1 MNALHDGGDTLDP
14 HAGINGRLRQR
25 LHHAIGLTV
34 ELHEHHVP
42 DLDET
47 ITIFFRRARWATP
60 DIGTMVVK
68 NFGARAT
75 RPGVAHLPEVVR
87 RIGCALIV
95 TNAHN
100 PIRRNTNLLGPDI
113 IGFVIGGIDGNQQL
127 LLWKFQYRGQKT
139 PGKGNS
145 VTLEIITKTEVTQH
159 LEEGV
164 MTSRVTDV
172 IQIVVLTTGPN
183 TTL

>member
-1 MNALHDGGDTLDP
+1 M
-14 HAGINGRLRQR
+14 
-25 LHHAIGLTV
+25 TV

-47 ITIFFRRARWATP
+47 IAILFSRARWATP
-60 DIGTMVVK
+60 DIGTVIVK
-68 NFGARAT
+68 NFGART
-75 RPGVAHLPEVVR
+75 TWPRITHLPEVIR

-95 TNAHN
+95 TNPHN

-127 LLWKFQYRGQKT
+127 LLWQFQYRGQKT
-139 PGKGNS
+139 PRKGNG
-145 VTLEIITKTEVTQH
+145 VTLEIITKAEVTQH

-164 MTSRVTDV
+164 MASRVTDV
-172 IQIVVLTTGPN
+172 IQVVVLTTGPN